1 MSVNRKLQRNEQAMK
16 KHSKDTKNSAPPPRL
31 FKVRILK
38 SIWNWLCWITNN
50 EFHPKN
56 EVAFDILFFIINTIC
71 LAVGIAF
78 FIIKDEPQWIG
89 VLVIEYTWALDNMRN
104 NREYIK

>member
-1 MSVNRKLQRNEQAMK
+1 MSDKKIIRKKGAK
-16 KHSKDTKNSAPPPRL
+16 KFAPAPPI
-31 FKVRILK
+31 FKVAVLN
-38 SIWNWLCWITNN
+38 SLWHWFCWITNN
-50 EFHPKN
+50 EFHPKH
-56 EVAFDILFFIINTIC
+56 EVEFDIAFFIINTIC

-78 FIIKDEPQWIG
+78 FIIKNEPQWIG